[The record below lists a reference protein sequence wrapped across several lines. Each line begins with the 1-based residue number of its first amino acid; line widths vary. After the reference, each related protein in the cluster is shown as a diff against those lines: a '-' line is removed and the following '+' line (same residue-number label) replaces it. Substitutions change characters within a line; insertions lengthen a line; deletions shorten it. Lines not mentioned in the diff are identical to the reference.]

1 MSFKRIV
8 FIFIRMCY
16 IALFSLRQGK
26 EEAGDIGSRVAGNP
40 ACETAIRQGEPAERI
55 ATAVDI

>member
-16 IALFSLRQGK
+16 IALFSLRQGR

-40 ACETAIRQGEPAERI
+40 AC
-55 ATAVDI
+55 